1 MPTTIRL
8 YGKVVEV
15 TEYEKTSAKAVR
27 IHAPRAR
34 GDVIGCRRVDS
45 LRRTKQICV
54 RKLSTAI
61 EELGSPLLLT
71 LTFDGDASD
80 AYSSSKALALFFRR
94 LRLKYPRA
102 HALVV
107 PEVSPKG
114 RIHFHGLLFGLP
126 QSLGDVRK
134 GGRTIY
140 VGSERGDRE
149 LAAIWKAGYLD
160 CRQTDGSPKLA
171 YYLTKYILKHNDN
184 NFNVLLNGLRMVR
197 TTMGFPS
204 ELVLRGNDFGTDF
217 VHRKYADKTPISSW
231 VGHTR
236 FTGRISKIKYLRE

>member
-1 MPTTIRL
+1 MPTNIRI
-8 YGKVVEV
+8 YGKIIEI
-15 TEYEKTSAKAVR
+15 TEYEKTSKKAVR
-27 IHAPRAR
+27 VSTSRAR
-34 GDVIGCRRVDS
+34 GDVVGCRRVDS

-71 LTFDGDASD
+71 LTFEGEASD

-94 LRLKYPRA
+94 LRIKYPRS

-126 QSLGDVRK
+126 QSFGDVRK
-134 GGRTIY
+134 GRRTIY
-140 VGSERGDRE
+140 TGSERIDRG
-149 LAAIWKAGYLD
+149 LAKLWKVGFVD

-184 NFNVLLNGLRMVR
+184 SFNVLLNGLRMVR
-197 TTMGFPS
+197 STVGFPS
-204 ELVLRGNDFGTDF
+204 EMVLRSNDYATGI
-217 VHRKYADKTPISSW
+217 VAVKYAHLEPLSSW

-236 FTGRISKIKYLRE
+236 FTGTITKKKYIRV